1 MTTSEPH
8 RPHPDHEAGD
18 EAAGQPV
25 WQRDFPIPAAGEEEI
40 TRREFVRYLALGS
53 GGLAVASL
61 GLAAWTSLNEAPARE
76 PKEIAPLADIP
87 VGSERLF
94 RYPTEHDPAI
104 LVRPAEDD
112 LRAFS
117 QRCTHLACVVVW
129 EADADQFA
137 CPCHH
142 GYFDA
147 TDGRVLAGPPERPL
161 NRIAL
166 EVRDGVVWAV
176 GGGGH

>member
-1 MTTSEPH
+1 MTTSEPS
-8 RPHPDHEAGD
+8 RDTESGD
-18 EAAGQPV
+18 QRV

-61 GLAAWTSLNEAPARE
+61 GLAAWTSLTDPPARE

-87 VGSERLF
+87 VGGERLF
-94 RYPTEHDPAI
+94 RYPTPDDPAI
-104 LVRPAEDD
+104 LLRPAEDD

-129 EADADQFA
+129 EPEEGRLL

-142 GYFDA
+142 GTFDA
-147 TDGRVLAGPPERPL
+147 GDGRVLAGPPERPL
-161 NRIAL
+161 SPIAL
-166 EVRDGVVWAV
+166 EVRDGMVWAV